1 MSFLLSVLLAAGL
14 LVGTPADASASY
26 DRGPF
31 AITNAE
37 LVTVANGTI
46 SNGTLIIENGRITA
60 LGTDVAIPAGATVID
75 AEGQSVYPGMI
86 DSGTRLGV
94 TEVGSI
100 SLTQDYNEIGTLNPQ
115 LNILTAVHP
124 NSRLIPINRTAG
136 ITTVITEPSG
146 GRISGTAALINL
158 HGYTPEQMLVDGVQL
173 MTMNYPSTGRRGW
186 WDRRSDGEI
195 EREAQEAID
204 ELNTVWE
211 RAAQYA
217 QIDSAHTADPAAH
230 DAPAYVPE
238 MEAMLPVVRGEM
250 PVMIRVNRSADI
262 RSALEWIAD
271 RGLDQ
276 VVLSGVAE
284 GWRVADRIAE
294 AGVPVLAGP
303 VIATP
308 SRSSDRYD
316 RAYEN
321 AALMHEAGVTVAL
334 RTGEEANVRNLPF
347 NAGFAVAY
355 GMPYADA
362 LRAVTLTPAEIF
374 GVADELGS
382 LEVGK
387 QASLFIADGDPF
399 EPATAVTHLFING
412 YQIPMESEQSRLYEE
427 FLDRDPGAAL
437 HPQE

>member
-1 MSFLLSVLLAAGL
+1 
-14 LVGTPADASASY
+14 
-26 DRGPF
+26 
-31 AITNAE
+31 
-37 LVTVANGTI
+37 
-46 SNGTLIIENGRITA
+46 
-60 LGTDVAIPAGATVID
+60 
-75 AEGQSVYPGMI
+75 
-86 DSGTRLGV
+86 
-94 TEVGSI
+94 
-100 SLTQDYNEIGTLNPQ
+100 
-115 LNILTAVHP
+115 
-124 NSRLIPINRTAG
+124 
-136 ITTVITEPSG
+136 
-146 GRISGTAALINL
+146 
-158 HGYTPEQMLVDGVQL
+158 
-173 MTMNYPSTGRRGW
+173 
-186 WDRRSDGEI
+186 
-195 EREAQEAID
+195 
-204 ELNTVWE
+204 
-211 RAAQYA
+211 
-217 QIDSAHTADPAAH
+217 
-230 DAPAYVPE
+230 
-238 MEAMLPVVRGEM
+238 M

-271 RGLDQ
+271 QGLDQ

-284 GWRVADRIAE
+284 GWRVADLIAE

-321 AALMHEAGVTVAL
+321 AALLHEAGVTVAL
-334 RTGEEANVRNLPF
+334 RTGEDANVRNLPF

-399 EPATAVTHLFING
+399 EPATAVTHLFIDG

-437 HPQE
+437 HSQD